1 MCGHRYGAPFGG
13 RPLHARGP
21 WGRRRRGGILP
32 YLAAAFLV
40 RAALRRGRRVW
51 GPKYGPWGWD
61 QGQGPHGS
69 SEQGHG
75 RPWGRGGWRRGH
87 EHGRGRGSA
96 WRLRAEVGPLVG
108 LLRDAFRRGGL
119 DDRQVDEIGAV
130 LRDARGRI
138 AAILGATRP
147 PSTEL

>member
-1 MCGHRYGAPFGG
+1 
-13 RPLHARGP
+13 
-21 WGRRRRGGILP
+21 
-32 YLAAAFLV
+32 
-40 RAALRRGRRVW
+40 
-51 GPKYGPWGWD
+51 
-61 QGQGPHGS
+61 
-69 SEQGHG
+69 
-75 RPWGRGGWRRGH
+75 
-87 EHGRGRGSA
+87 
-96 WRLRAEVGPLVG
+96 VG